1 MPGSSGGF
9 RVDERAPGS
18 APSASGSS
26 SPGGAA
32 DTDGCLGQQALV
44 AYDGAVAPGDVG
56 DLHAVVTTAVLGV
69 QLVDLRQRRRA
80 LGVLHRGDVGD
91 RPRQVGERGRGVR
104 LPDAE
109 LLLVD
114 EAEVRR
120 LHQRRREAFLVGRR
134 DQPLEPLH
142 PRDALVVGV
151 PGECERAAGPQ
162 DPGDL
167 RQGHL
172 VVEPVEGLSAHD
184 DVDRTRADGDGL
196 GGGHHMRDVDALGE
210 DVEHL
215 RKRVGRQH
223 VVPGAVQDLGQLAG
237 SGTELEHHRAT
248 RSGHPADGL
257 VGVRRARS
265 VVDIG
270 HRAERPF
277 RGWFLRA
284 HRALEVT
291 R

>member
-9 RVDERAPGS
+9 RRGRSRDRPRS
-18 APSASGSS
+18 SSASGSS

-32 DTDGCLGQQALV
+32 DVAAASGGSALV

-56 DLHAVVTTAVLGV
+56 NLHAVVTTAVLGV
-69 QLVDLRQRRRA
+69 QLVDLGQRRRA
-80 LGVLHRGDVGD
+80 LGLLHRGHVGD

-151 PGECERAAGPQ
+151 PGEREHAAGPQ

-167 RQGHL
+167 AQGHL
-172 VVEPVEGLSAHD
+172 VVEPVEGLPAHD
-184 DVDRTRADGDGL
+184 DVDRARAD
-196 GGGHHMRDVDALGE
+196 RDVPRRWPRRA
-210 DVEHL
+210 
-215 RKRVGRQH
+215 GR
-223 VVPGAVQDLGQLAG
+223 
-237 SGTELEHHRAT
+237 
-248 RSGHPADGL
+248 
-257 VGVRRARS
+257 RRARRGRRAS
-265 VVDIG
+265 PAAG
-270 HRAERPF
+270 RSPARRARRGAGPRSACRFRHRA
-277 RGWFLRA
+277 RA
-284 HRALEVT
+284 PSSDPIRSSS
-291 R
+291 